1 MKRPGKKVA
10 TDRSFVV
17 ALSRGLDVLRAFRPN
32 DGLLGNQEIA
42 ARTNLPK
49 PTVSR
54 LTYTLTKLGYL
65 TPVPR
70 FEKYQLAPSAMS
82 LGYAALANLGVRHL
96 SEAYREEVMRETGG
110 AVAVGGRDRLSM
122 IYFGQS
128 RNGLTLGVQLD
139 VGSRIPIATT
149 AMGRAYIWALPSDER
164 AALLRELREH
174 YGSRWPRMRDGI
186 ERAGET
192 VAQLGFTISAGEWQN
207 DVHAV
212 GVALKLNDGT
222 GPYAFNCGAP
232 AFRFTED
239 RLRSDIG
246 PRLVAMVRNIEAA
259 LGGAGATIKK
269 RRKQKDES
277 RRESCTCGRG
287 DQVAFIVDDRR
298 PARTVLRSN
307 ESAGPRRMTQAQ
319 LAQEQCPLLAVRDV
333 SVVFGGI
340 IALNGVSFDM
350 HQGQILGLI
359 GPNGAGKTTLF
370 NCLSRLYQPSS
381 GDILMEGVSILKR
394 PPHRIAEIG
403 IGRTFQNVALFPNLS
418 VLDNVRIGT
427 HARTNSD
434 IVSDSL
440 KLRLGPP
447 RRSRTQQA
455 RP

>member
-1 MKRPGKKVA
+1 MA

-17 ALSRGLDVLRAFRPN
+17 ALSRGLDVLRAFHPN

-49 PTVSR
+49 PTISR

-70 FEKYQLAPSAMS
+70 FEKYQLAPSAMA

-96 SEAYREEVMRETGG
+96 SEPYREEVMRETGG
-110 AVAVGGRDRLSM
+110 AVAVGGRDRHSM

-149 AMGRAYIWALPSDER
+149 AMGRAYIWALPAEER

-174 YGSRWPRMRDGI
+174 YGSRWPRCATASNAPAKRSRDTALRFLLANG
-186 ERAGET
+186 RT
-192 VAQLGFTISAGEWQN
+192 ML
-207 DVHAV
+207 HAV

-239 RLRSDIG
+239 RLRNDIG

-259 LGGAGATIKK
+259 LGGAAAAIQK
-269 RRKQKDES
+269 RRKQKAEV

-287 DQVAFIVDDRR
+287 DQIAFIIDRR
-298 PARTVLRSN
+298 IRAVLPA
-307 ESAGPRRMTQAQ
+307 P
-319 LAQEQCPLLAVRDV
+319 
-333 SVVFGGI
+333 
-340 IALNGVSFDM
+340 
-350 HQGQILGLI
+350 
-359 GPNGAGKTTLF
+359 
-370 NCLSRLYQPSS
+370 
-381 GDILMEGVSILKR
+381 
-394 PPHRIAEIG
+394 
-403 IGRTFQNVALFPNLS
+403 
-418 VLDNVRIGT
+418 
-427 HARTNSD
+427 
-434 IVSDSL
+434 
-440 KLRLGPP
+440 
-447 RRSRTQQA
+447 
-455 RP
+455 

>member
-1 MKRPGKKVA
+1 MKRSGKKVA

-17 ALSRGLDVLRAFRPN
+17 ALSRGLDVLRAFRPH

-70 FEKYQLAPSAMS
+70 FEKYQLAPSAMA

-96 SEAYREEVMRETGG
+96 SEPFREELMRETGG
-110 AVAVGGRDRLSM
+110 AVAIGGRDRHSM

-139 VGSRIPIATT
+139 VGSRVPIATS
-149 AMGRAYIWALPSDER
+149 AMGRAYLWALPDEER

-174 YGSRWPRMRDGI
+174 YGSRWTKLRDGI
-186 ERAGET
+186 ERSGET
-192 VAQLGFTISAGEWQN
+192 VARHGFAISAGEWQD

-259 LGGAGATIKK
+259 LGGAAPRTAQSKK
-269 RRKQKDES
+269 ETSKKVKS
-277 RRESCTCGRG
+277 GG
-287 DQVAFIVDDRR
+287 KVARV
-298 PARTVLRSN
+298 A
-307 ESAGPRRMTQAQ
+307 E
-319 LAQEQCPLLAVRDV
+319 
-333 SVVFGGI
+333 GI
-340 IALNGVSFDM
+340 
-350 HQGQILGLI
+350 
-359 GPNGAGKTTLF
+359 
-370 NCLSRLYQPSS
+370 R
-381 GDILMEGVSILKR
+381 
-394 PPHRIAEIG
+394 
-403 IGRTFQNVALFPNLS
+403 
-418 VLDNVRIGT
+418 
-427 HARTNSD
+427 
-434 IVSDSL
+434 
-440 KLRLGPP
+440 
-447 RRSRTQQA
+447 
-455 RP
+455 